1 MVFEIVYT
9 ALDAIF
15 APLIALDPTPKNPM
29 LTIFVISLIISL
41 ITTIAQKL
49 LVDQDEMHQIQEDM
63 KAYQNEMK
71 EAQQSGD
78 NKKLAK
84 LQSQQGEM
92 MAQQSE
98 MMKMSFKPM
107 IVTFIPIL
115 LVFYWMAQSVVSK
128 TIVSLPPAVYYTLLT
143 PIWHMFYGPPTT
155 SLPYAVGW
163 LGWYILCTFA
173 LSQILRKYMG
183 FKDGF

>member
-1 MVFEIVYT
+1 MVVEIVYMV
-9 ALDAIF
+9 LDAIF
-15 APLIALDPTPKNPM
+15 APLISLDPTPKNPM

-41 ITTIAQKL
+41 ITTLAQKL
-49 LVDQDEMHQIQEDM
+49 LVDQDEMKEIQDEM
-63 KAYQNEMK
+63 KAYQKEMK
-71 EAQQSGD
+71 EAQMSGD
-78 NKKLAK
+78 NRQMAK
-84 LQSQQGEM
+84 LQAKQGDV
-92 MAQQSE
+92 MAKQSK

-143 PIWHMFYGPPTT
+143 PLWHMFYGPPTT
-155 SLPYAVGW
+155 TLPYAVGW
-163 LGWYILCTFA
+163 LGWHILCTFA